1 MLETGSMGFLQINT
15 KYCYLPEH
23 KLTVLYLWQKITHI
37 SLTNSSIIPVLVI
50 TFSASGKGDTA
61 LQYNCHNCYLL
72 KCTNLQYL
80 NQTGHGE
87 RQRLGP
93 TLCPGTGEAGAR
105 NPSLGARNPSLAAAS
120 PSCRDSTGCRLQQ
133 IKELETAD
141 SIHMECTAHLSYM
154 QEKALMILNDARSS
168 RVC

>member
-1 MLETGSMGFLQINT
+1 MLETGSILQINT

-37 SLTNSSIIPVLVI
+37 SLTNSSVIPVLVI
-50 TFSASGKGDTA
+50 TFCASGKADTA

-72 KCTNLQYL
+72 RCISLQYL
-80 NQTGHGE
+80 NQSEHGGG
-87 RQRLGP
+87 RAWGLPRAR
-93 TLCPGTGEAGAR
+93 GTGGAGVR
-105 NPSLGARNPSLAAAS
+105 NPSPAAVSL
-120 PSCRDSTGCRLQQ
+120 SCRDSAGFGLRR
-133 IKELETAD
+133 IKELEPAH

-154 QEKALMILNDARSS
+154 QEKALMTPNDARSS